1 MSDSQLVENLLRK
14 NVCKNRNVGCKF
26 ADGLFPCATF
36 APKFDFMQQANT
48 LFRNFVPMKISHL
61 IFGSLLLALVACNPS
76 QREAKQLLR
85 QAESVLETHPD
96 SALHLIDS
104 VMHEEIYF
112 TEAQR
117 MEMALLQARAI
128 YGDDRDAT
136 DYTNE
141 RGNFVWSV
149 LLSRVYTHPDL
160 DRAAAYFAQKGQFKK
175 AALAALY
182 KGYDFQEVFA
192 DTLAL
197 PMFKEAARYGL
208 RANDSLT
215 VARALFQTGRLLYQ
229 RRFYLSA
236 ATALDSADRYF
247 GNRLYERAFV
257 QNMMGV
263 NQCFLEEFS
272 DAAIHFANSIDFA
285 LESGNEDAQWR
296 AMFNQGILA
305 GGKYFDVRDAGLQY
319 LWLLEVDTT
328 GLKLAHQAYAIYHLY
343 KKHNLRHKIEP
354 ITNKT
359 IDHYL
364 ELWGS
369 AKSSNSYSEYHIFG
383 SSLYKSYGRQHDL
396 YPVYTQPWEKSTKD
410 GTIYT
415 LKKMLRQRQRDE
427 YQSIRNVLDAKKMQE
442 QHKALVFCIVTI
454 LALLLIIC
462 AMLFWLKRMPNV
474 EEPVTET
481 KAENEIVPVEKET
494 QTSESN
500 PFVSQEVTS
509 RLRLILNAA
518 RTEKRANDFKKEWS
532 PLVRQVMNGK
542 ETAFEAAVSVIESAY
557 PGLQAKISELYPD
570 LNETDSKVCLLSCSD
585 ITNAEMGEFLDLSV
599 YSINKSRSELRKKLG
614 FEPDEL
620 KDKL

>member
-1 MSDSQLVENLLRK
+1 
-14 NVCKNRNVGCKF
+14 
-26 ADGLFPCATF
+26 
-36 APKFDFMQQANT
+36 
-48 LFRNFVPMKISHL
+48 MKIRHL

-85 QAESVLETHPD
+85 QAESVLETYPD

-104 VMHEEIYF
+104 AMHMEVYF

-141 RGNFVWSV
+141 KGNFVWSV
-149 LLSRVYTHPDL
+149 MLNRVYTSPDL
-160 DRAAAYFAQKGQFKK
+160 DRAAEYFAKKSQFKK

-197 PMFKEAARYGL
+197 PMFKEAAQYGL

-215 VARALFQTGRLLYQ
+215 VARALFQKGRLLYQ

-257 QNMMGV
+257 QNMMGL
-263 NQCFLEEFS
+263 NQCFLGEFS
-272 DAAIHFANSIDFA
+272 DAAIHLANCLEFAV
-285 LESGNEDAQWR
+285 ESGNKEAQWR
-296 AMFNQGILA
+296 GMFNQGILA
-305 GGKYFDVRDAGLQY
+305 GGEYFDVRDAGLQY

-364 ELWGS
+364 ELWGY
-369 AKSSNSYSEYHIFG
+369 AKSSNSYSEYNIFG

-396 YPVYTQPWEKSTKD
+396 YPIYTQSWEKSTKD

-427 YQSIRNVLDAKKMQE
+427 YQSVRNVLDAKKLHE
-442 QHKALVFCIVTI
+442 QHKALVFCKVA
-454 LALLLIIC
+454 LVALLLIIGTL
-462 AMLFWLKRMPNV
+462 LFWQKRKLK
-474 EEPVTET
+474 T
-481 KAENEIVPVEKET
+481 EIVENQPEAPT
-494 QTSESN
+494 QEIQTPEPKQSEEN
-500 PFVSQEVTS
+500 PFVKQELTS
-509 RLRLILNAA
+509 HLRLILTSARIEKNAYDP
-518 RTEKRANDFKKEWS
+518 KMEWK

-542 ETAFEAAVSVIESAY
+542 ETAFESAVSVIEAAY
-557 PGLQAKISELYPD
+557 PGLQAMIAEQYPE
-570 LNETDSKVCLLSCSD
+570 LNETDAKVCLLSCSGL
-585 ITNAEMGEFLDLSV
+585 TNTEMGDLLGLSV
-599 YSINKSRSELRKKLG
+599 HSINKSRSELRKKLG

>member
-1 MSDSQLVENLLRK
+1 
-14 NVCKNRNVGCKF
+14 
-26 ADGLFPCATF
+26 
-36 APKFDFMQQANT
+36 
-48 LFRNFVPMKISHL
+48 MKISRL

-85 QAESVLETHPD
+85 QAESVLETYPD

-104 VMHEEIYF
+104 AMHMEVYF
-112 TEAQR
+112 PEAQR

-141 RGNFVWSV
+141 KGNFVWSV
-149 LLSRVYTHPDL
+149 MLNRVYISPDL
-160 DRAAAYFAQKGQFKK
+160 DRAASYFAQKGQFKK
-175 AALAALY
+175 AGLAALY
-182 KGYDFQEVFA
+182 KGYDYQEVFA

-263 NQCFLEEFS
+263 NQCFLEEFY
-272 DAAIHFANSIDFA
+272 DAAIHLANSIDFA
-285 LESGNEDAQWR
+285 LESGNKDAQWR

-305 GGKYFDVRDAGLQY
+305 GEKFFDQRDAGLQY
-319 LWLLEVDTT
+319 LRLLEVDTT

-343 KKHNLRHKIEP
+343 KKHNMRHKIEP

-364 ELWGS
+364 ELWS
-369 AKSSNSYSEYHIFG
+369 YAQSSNSYGEYHIFS

-396 YPVYTQPWEKSTKD
+396 YPVYTQSWEKSTKD

-427 YQSIRNVLDAKKMQE
+427 YQSIRNVLDAKKIQE
-442 QHKALVFCIVTI
+442 QHKALVFCMVA
-454 LALLLIIC
+454 LVALLLIIGV
-462 AMLFWLKRMPNV
+462 MLFWLKRKPKTEMVETQP
-474 EEPVTET
+474 EEP
-481 KAENEIVPVEKET
+481 KPEIQMPEQPKE
-494 QTSESN
+494 N
-500 PFVSQEVTS
+500 PFVKQELTN
-509 RLRLILNAA
+509 RLRLILAAA
-518 RTEKRANDFKKEWS
+518 RIEKNAYDPKMEWK

-542 ETAFEAAVSVIESAY
+542 ETAFESAVSVIEAAY
-557 PGLQAKISELYPD
+557 PGLQAMIAEQFPD
-570 LNETDSKVCLLSCSD
+570 LNETDAKVCLLSCSGLSN
-585 ITNAEMGEFLDLSV
+585 TEMGDLLGLSV
-599 YSINKSRSELRKKLG
+599 HSINKSRSELRKKLG